1 MTPGRFAADFRPP
14 PGLASR
20 HVQTLLPRMLP
31 APSPTLAWETLA
43 LPDGDVVE
51 LSWVAPGPV
60 EEDAPLFVLFH
71 GLEGSVDSP
80 YARQLLAAAHERGY
94 RALLMHFRGCGRHP
108 NRRPR
113 AYHSG
118 DTADAGWLLAELAR
132 RYPRAMRIACGVSLG
147 ANMLLKLV
155 AEDAGSEAPALHGAI
170 AIAPPV
176 DLAASAD
183 ALERGFARVYQRH
196 LLGALKA
203 KVAPR
208 LDAGELPL
216 ALSSGELAGLRTLR
230 DYDDVVTA
238 PLHGF
243 DGAADYYRR
252 ASAGPRLAVIRRPT
266 LILHAADDPFMPPG
280 LFDDLELGV
289 GIRLETARHGGHVGF
304 VERRGG
310 RLSSWLARRVG
321 DRLERWADTAPA
333 MREALSRSGS

>member
-1 MTPGRFAADFRPP
+1 MTPGRHAADFRAPT
-14 PGLASR
+14 GLANR
-20 HVQTLLPRMLP
+20 HLQTLLPRMLP
-31 APSPTLAWETLA
+31 APSPALAWETLA

-51 LSWVAPGPV
+51 LSWVTPGPADD
-60 EEDAPLFVLFH
+60 DAPLFVLFH

-80 YARQLLAAAHERGY
+80 YARQLLTAAGERGH
-94 RALLMHFRGCGRHP
+94 RAVLMHFRGCGRHP

-118 DTADAGWLLAELAR
+118 DTADAHWLLTQLAR
-132 RYPRAMRIACGVSLG
+132 RHPRAPRIACGVSLG
-147 ANMLLKLV
+147 ANMLLKLMT
-155 AEDAGSEAPALHGAI
+155 EDAGRESPALHGAI

-183 ALERGFARVYQRH
+183 CLERGFARVYQRH

-208 LDAGELPL
+208 LEAGELPL
-216 ALSSGELAGLRTLR
+216 ALSPRALAGLGTLR
-230 DYDDVVTA
+230 EYDDVVTA

-252 ASAGPRLAVIRRPT
+252 ASAGPLLQEIRRPT
-266 LILHAADDPFMPPG
+266 LILHAEDDPFMPPG
-280 LFDDLELGV
+280 LFENVALGP

-304 VERRGG
+304 VERRDG
-310 RLSSWLARRVG
+310 RLASWLARRVG
-321 DRLERWADTAPA
+321 AQLEGRADTAPCL
-333 MREALSRSGS
+333 REPLSRSGS

>member
-1 MTPGRFAADFRPP
+1 MTPERHDADFQAP
-14 PGLASR
+14 PGLANR
-20 HVQTLLPRMLP
+20 HLQTLLPRLLP
-31 APSPTLAWETLA
+31 APSPVLSWETLA

-51 LSWVAPGPV
+51 LCWIAPGPAD
-60 EEDAPLFVLFH
+60 EDAPLFVLFH

-80 YARQLLAAAHERGY
+80 YSRQLLTAAGERGY

-118 DTADAGWLLAELAR
+118 DTADAHWLLTRLAR
-132 RYPRAMRIACGVSLG
+132 RYPRAPRIACGVSLG

-155 AEDAGSEAPALHGAI
+155 AEDAQREFPALHGAI

-183 ALERGFARVYQRH
+183 CLERGFARVYQRH

-216 ALSSGELAGLRTLR
+216 ALSSRDLNGLGTLR
-230 DYDDVVTA
+230 QYDDAVTA

-243 DGAADYYRR
+243 AGAADYYRR
-252 ASAGPRLAVIRRPT
+252 ASAGPRLAGIRLPT
-266 LILHAADDPFMPPG
+266 LILHAEDDPFMPSR
-280 LFDDLELGV
+280 LYQDVTLGP
-289 GIRLETARHGGHVGF
+289 GIRLETSRHGGHVGF
-304 VERRGG
+304 IERRGG
-310 RLSSWLARRVG
+310 RLASWLARRVG
-321 DRLERWADTAPA
+321 AQLDGWAGATPS
-333 MREALSRSGS
+333 MREAFSRSDS

>member
-1 MTPGRFAADFRPP
+1 MTPGRHAALFRPP
-14 PGLASR
+14 AGLANR

-31 APSPTLAWETLA
+31 APSPALTWETLA
-43 LPDGDVVE
+43 LPDGDIVE
-51 LSWVAPGPV
+51 LSWVTPGPP
-60 EEDAPLFVLFH
+60 DAKAPLFVLFH

-80 YARQLLAAAHERGY
+80 YARQLLTAAAERGH
-94 RALLMHFRGCGRHP
+94 RALLMHFRGCGRSP

-118 DTADAGWLLAELAR
+118 DTADAHWLLGELAR
-132 RYPRAMRIACGVSLG
+132 RYPQAARLACGVSLG

-155 AEDAGSEAPALHGAI
+155 AEDEARGDHTLKAAI

-208 LDAGELPL
+208 LAAGELPL
-216 ALSSGELAGLRTLR
+216 ALSSRELAGLRTLR
-230 DYDDVVTA
+230 AYDDAVTA

-252 ASAGPRLAVIRRPT
+252 ASAGPLLSGIHRPT
-266 LILHAADDPFMPPG
+266 LILHAEDDPFMPPG

-289 GIRLETARHGGHVGF
+289 GIRLEAARHGGHVGF
-304 VERRGG
+304 IERRDG
-310 RLSSWLARRVG
+310 RLASWLARRVG
-321 DRLERWADTAPA
+321 DQLERWADTLPSERDAF
-333 MREALSRSGS
+333 SRSGS